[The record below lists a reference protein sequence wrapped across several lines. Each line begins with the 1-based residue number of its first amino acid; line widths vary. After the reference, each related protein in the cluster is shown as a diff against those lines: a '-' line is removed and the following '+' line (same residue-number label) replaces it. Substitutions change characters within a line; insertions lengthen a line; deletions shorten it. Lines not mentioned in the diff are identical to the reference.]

1 MILPKKHI
9 KLSESIIGISSVA
22 LFFIEKEISIDDLYI
37 KLSKDKRLSKNISLD
52 TVVLCLDYLYCQD
65 IVELTESGGVV
76 RCY

>member
-22 LFFIEKEISIDDLYI
+22 LFFIEKEISIDDLYL
-37 KLSKDKRLSKNISLD
+37 KLSKDKRLSKNLNLD

-65 IVELTESGGVV
+65 IVKLTESGGVV